1 MKNWR
6 FIFLCF
12 FALSLSGVSS
22 EKITSSYRIGFG
34 VKIGILPTGGIT
46 QYAIIHYRQEKLTQ
60 IQPIDLT
67 TMIKVATG
75 KHPIPRTNVF
85 VDFFKE
91 NEVSHIKTTDTTYIP
106 KENYYVAFDSIWK
119 IRFDIHPFDAKKGEG
134 WSIGRHRPS
143 LRQQEYLYHTYGAR
157 AYDQDYICDTSFYKL
172 LRDVIDTAWIQQY
185 KSLR

>member
-1 MKNWR
+1 MKKWQ
-6 FIFLCF
+6 FIVLFILAF
-12 FALSLSGVSS
+12 PLLGVNVKKTISA
-22 EKITSSYRIGFG
+22 YRIGFG

-60 IQPIDLT
+60 IQPVDLN

-75 KHPIPRTNVF
+75 KYPIPRTNVF

-91 NEVSHIKTTDTTYIP
+91 NAVSHIKLPDTTYLP

-119 IRFDIHPFDAKKGEG
+119 IRFDVHPFDSKKGDG
-134 WSIGRHRPS
+134 WSIGKHRPS
-143 LRQQEYLYHTYGAR
+143 LPQQEYLYRTYGAR

-172 LRDVIDTAWIQQY
+172 MRDVIDTAWIRQY
-185 KSLR
+185 KAMR